1 MGYRLWGRREEE
13 GEEGRDILR
22 ALTLVAGWRAVHSRD
37 GDGDDSDKDMCAWEV
52 YSSSDT
58 YLRLK

>member
-13 GEEGRDILR
+13 GREGRDILR

-37 GDGDDSDKDMCAWEV
+37 GDCDDSVCMGHVCMG
-52 YSSSDT
+52 SLFQS
-58 YLRLK
+58 